1 MEAFLKIGILVQSPL
16 LERTLQL
23 YLHEYLAN
31 LNECDFVITDKVDET
46 QRKPICLINFS
57 EDSDILR
64 PIYKKSLMS
73 DLARFN
79 TKLREMRDSLGD
91 NIDMLGIMGTKNVLD
106 FGELER
112 LKQSVELINGL
123 ESNAPKNAEV
133 TIESTNGKD
142 IKDKIEN
149 MVMEYR
155 NRLYDLYGAI
165 KNEK

>member
-1 MEAFLKIGILVQSPL
+1 MKIGILVQSPL

-23 YLHEYLAN
+23 YLREYLVN
-31 LNECDFVITDKVDET
+31 LSECDFVITDKVDES

-64 PIYKKSLMS
+64 PIYKESLMS

-91 NIDMLGIMGTKNVLD
+91 DMDTLGIMGAKNVLD

-112 LKQSVELINGL
+112 LRQSIEMINGA
-123 ESNAPKNAEV
+123 ESSAPQNAEV
-133 TIESTNGKD
+133 AVESTSEKD
-142 IKDKIEN
+142 IKDKIES
-149 MVMEYR
+149 MVAEYR

-165 KNEK
+165 KSEK

>member
-1 MEAFLKIGILVQSPL
+1 MKIGILVQSPL

-23 YLHEYLAN
+23 YLREYLVN
-31 LNECDFVITDKVDET
+31 LSECDFVITDKVDES

-64 PIYKKSLMS
+64 PIYKESLMS

-91 NIDMLGIMGTKNVLD
+91 DMDTLGIMGAKNVLD

-112 LKQSVELINGL
+112 LRQSIEMINGV
-123 ESNAPKNAEV
+123 ESSAPKNAEV
-133 TIESTNGKD
+133 AVESTSEKD
-142 IKDKIEN
+142 IKDKIES
-149 MVMEYR
+149 MVAEYR

>member
-1 MEAFLKIGILVQSPL
+1 MKIGILVQSPL

-23 YLHEYLAN
+23 YLREYLVAN
-31 LNECDFVITDKVDET
+31 ADDCDFVITDKVDES

-64 PIYKKSLMS
+64 PIHKESLMS
-73 DLARFN
+73 DLARFS

-91 NIDMLGIMGTKNVLD
+91 DMDTLGIMGAKNVLD

-123 ESNAPKNAEV
+123 EPSAPKNAEV
-133 TIESTNGKD
+133 AVESTNEKD

-149 MVMEYR
+149 MVAEYR

>member
-1 MEAFLKIGILVQSPL
+1 MKIGILVQSPL

-23 YLHEYLAN
+23 YLREYLVN
-31 LNECDFVITDKVDET
+31 LSECDFVITDKVDES

-64 PIYKKSLMS
+64 PIYKESLMS

-91 NIDMLGIMGTKNVLD
+91 DMDTLGIMGAKNVLD

-112 LKQSVELINGL
+112 LRQSIEMINGA
-123 ESNAPKNAEV
+123 ESSAPQNAEV
-133 TIESTNGKD
+133 AVESTSEKD
-142 IKDKIEN
+142 IKDKIES
-149 MVMEYR
+149 MVAEYR

>member
-1 MEAFLKIGILVQSPL
+1 MKIGILVQSPL

-23 YLHEYLAN
+23 YLREYLVN
-31 LNECDFVITDKVDET
+31 LSECDFVITDKVDES

-64 PIYKKSLMS
+64 PIYKESLMS
-73 DLARFN
+73 DLARFS

-91 NIDMLGIMGTKNVLD
+91 DMDTLGIMGAKNVLD

-112 LKQSVELINGL
+112 LRQSIEMINGA
-123 ESNAPKNAEV
+123 ESSAPKNAEV
-133 TIESTNGKD
+133 AVESTSEKD
-142 IKDKIEN
+142 IKDKIES
-149 MVMEYR
+149 MVAEYR

-165 KNEK
+165 KSEK

>member
-1 MEAFLKIGILVQSPL
+1 MKIGILVQSPL

-23 YLHEYLAN
+23 YLREFLVN
-31 LNECDFVITDKVDET
+31 IDECDFVITDKVDESII
-46 QRKPICLINFS
+46 KPICLINFS

-64 PIYKKSLMS
+64 PIYKESLMS
-73 DLARFN
+73 DLARFS

-91 NIDMLGIMGTKNVLD
+91 DMDTLGIMGAKNVLD

-112 LKQSVELINGL
+112 LKQSIEMINGATT
-123 ESNAPKNAEV
+123 NAPQNAEIAV
-133 TIESTNGKD
+133 ESTNEKD

-165 KNEK
+165 KSEK

>member
-1 MEAFLKIGILVQSPL
+1 MKIGILVQSPL

-23 YLHEYLAN
+23 YLREYLVN
-31 LNECDFVITDKVDET
+31 LSECDFVITDKVDES

-64 PIYKKSLMS
+64 PIYKESLMS
-73 DLARFN
+73 DLARFS

-91 NIDMLGIMGTKNVLD
+91 DMDTLGIMGAKNVLD

-112 LKQSVELINGL
+112 LRQSIEMINGA
-123 ESNAPKNAEV
+123 ESSAPQNAEV
-133 TIESTNGKD
+133 AVESTSEKD
-142 IKDKIEN
+142 IKDKIES
-149 MVMEYR
+149 MVAEYR

>member
-1 MEAFLKIGILVQSPL
+1 MKIGILVQSPL

-23 YLHEYLAN
+23 YLREYLVN
-31 LNECDFVITDKVDET
+31 LSECDFVITDKVDES

-64 PIYKKSLMS
+64 PIYKESLMS
-73 DLARFN
+73 DLARFS

-91 NIDMLGIMGTKNVLD
+91 DMDTLGIMGAKNVLD

-112 LKQSVELINGL
+112 LRQSIEMINGA
-123 ESNAPKNAEV
+123 ESSAPQNAEV
-133 TIESTNGKD
+133 AVKSTSEKD
-142 IKDKIEN
+142 IKDKIES
-149 MVMEYR
+149 MVAEYR

>member
-1 MEAFLKIGILVQSPL
+1 MKIGILVQSPL

-23 YLHEYLAN
+23 YLREYLVN
-31 LNECDFVITDKVDET
+31 LSECDFVITDKVDES

-64 PIYKKSLMS
+64 PIYKESLMS

-91 NIDMLGIMGTKNVLD
+91 DMDTLGIMGAKNVLD

-112 LKQSVELINGL
+112 LRQSIEMINGL
-123 ESNAPKNAEV
+123 EPSASQNAEV
-133 TIESTNGKD
+133 AVESTSEKD
-142 IKDKIEN
+142 IKDKIES
-149 MVMEYR
+149 MVAEYR